1 MLELRTKKFEMST
14 AGTLEKYRVT
24 VCFFL
29 DHNSN
34 KNTRILVPCQESW
47 TINRLKEEAIRRL
60 KKNLTPSY
68 HETDGDGTKHQDEII
83 VKHIEN
89 LSKDILDGDDLIR
102 DVLDN
107 KEILV
112 ARLEGDEDIDFF
124 NNDYLIRGSRTG
136 SVAGDSIHS
145 NMLPSVHAYSE
156 SIHLPLRAETEI
168 GTPER
173 HPPFYHHSYY
183 SHDRRQT
190 STQYPLHDD
199 FMGEIHP
206 PPPRS
211 FASGYAYAPA
221 TDYEMPRIQPRYS
234 YCRPDSCNSDI
245 PHTSDSSN
253 FMNAAQSRSP
263 SVLSEENR
271 VGQSA
276 MPAPYH
282 SHDLSNPENYPSDNT
297 SPLIGITSGDSGYS
311 NHSIPLHLYT
321 RNISGHTEATPSL
334 SLPLADC
341 PRPSPRN
348 YSPSSEPATNISP
361 DNRNNDEVESPTLSP
376 PPVPFGRKYRPSVMH
391 GYINPEPEPMQEM
404 NPIKEVPIIIEE
416 EPMPHEPVT
425 KTNSNDSKP
434 STPKVTL
441 RLRSRV
447 RPPNKE
453 DLSTQRTNSPSFIT
467 LTTSGNDVTAPVDIP
482 ADCSMSTTTGVLE
495 SYAPVEESAKRIVTP
510 PLQVQS
516 EQHIDKVIETAI
528 ELPEQRSMDVIVKVT
543 KEARNHSY
551 VEDSPALPQK
561 RAKTSSSP
569 PPTTVT
575 PLNPA
580 IPVEVTPLPPAPK
593 PETPVLNH
601 LTTQPEEQSPDVS
614 KSISMVGGNRS
625 IGAKFIVE
633 LEKGSGGLGFGIKSR
648 DTAADGMTYPHFVSS
663 IKPGGVAEADG
674 RLKKGDLLLEVNGTD
689 VTSMRHVLC
698 LDYMRKQRG
707 RIKLKISRQ
716 DKSRQTG
723 DPDGGAYVEA
733 RIDDDKR
740 EEEATMDLVTPLVI
754 EVLKEPLQEETK
766 IEIEIN
772 RDEVDRLE
780 PSIQSIATSNTS
792 LDELSP
798 HQSRESIDEIS
809 SKHEKRRSSSIQN
822 LLKQAALTDTTI
834 FTPRGKKVQPL
845 LIPLTEAGLGVSVRG
860 KTRMNTNNSSQEG
873 GIFVKL
879 IVPGGAADKD
889 GRLKPNDQIL
899 SINGCVL
906 VGQTNQ
912 EAMKTLK
919 QGLDKIEQPEIKL
932 VVLKK
937 LPMSSRSGKRGQRV
951 QDNVYSRKLSLG
963 NKNSTGYANSQ
974 LQTLPSI
981 YHPICMEDLQKN
993 GEGKVFSVL
1002 DTHPD
1007 LDASRDKSSASPP
1020 ADYESLTQGHIYE
1033 QLDLSKK
1040 RGKRSPSDA
1049 SKFRTSVQIT
1059 TDDDEH
1065 IYARP
1070 QRRHTEEGIYTKANR
1085 VIYGR
1090 ITAGNRSQ
1098 SVETSLVRTPTYTE
1112 EIYAQPSMSKEE
1124 KSKRNRESIY
1134 ESLLMVKP
1142 KYGEGVFKRRP
1153 REHLYE
1159 CVTDIFDDPMSYR
1172 EDNSDT
1178 NEFSAL
1184 NRPVAS
1190 AVNNPYEIN
1199 RSLDIGPTPSDLRT
1213 PLSTAAKSM
1222 SLQKTSS
1229 GGDTMQSM
1237 FPTGRSTP
1245 RGTRNVAPSR
1255 AVPHAPI
1262 SSTKRPRSRTG
1273 RIQYPNPVDLSP
1285 YFTTVQQLTGKQE
1298 RIPIPLTEPPVR
1310 STLPDSGIYKNT
1322 IREVSQGPTPVS
1334 TPHRPVP
1341 ESPNIATP
1349 FEAMSPVD
1357 LTFSSEQDDSLGPIE
1372 FKRVGQGR
1380 DDVSERHPFA
1390 KDAKQLNAYKDI
1402 QIKQAEEK
1410 LKSMQQPSPAQTDTH
1425 PMCLDLDS
1433 GTNFHMQLGGSISTP
1448 TTDKQRE
1455 KLAAS
1460 KKGSFFGRFKKK
1472 KTTKEKNLRDT
1483 PSPLLDSYPPS
1494 ADDIGTYT
1502 DMMPPDDN

>member
-1 MLELRTKKFEMST
+1 MST
-14 AGTLEKYRVT
+14 AGTLDKYRVT

-68 HETDGDGTKHQDEII
+68 NETDGEGTRRQDEIV

-89 LSKDILDGDDLIR
+89 LSKDILDGDDIIR

-112 ARLEGDEDIDFF
+112 ARLEGDEDVDFF

-136 SVAGDSIHS
+136 SVTGDSIHS
-145 NMLPSVHAYSE
+145 NMLPGGHVYPE
-156 SIHLPLRAETEI
+156 SIHLPLRAETEV

-183 SHDRRQT
+183 SHDRRHA
-190 STQYPLHDD
+190 SIQYPLHDD

-211 FASGYAYAPA
+211 FASGYPYVPA

-234 YCRPDSCNSDI
+234 YSRPDSCNSDV

-276 MPAPYH
+276 VPAPYH
-282 SHDLSNPENYPSDNT
+282 SHTLSNPENYPSDNT

-311 NHSIPLHLYT
+311 NHSIPLPLYT
-321 RNISGHTEATPSL
+321 HNIPVHVEATPSM
-334 SLPLADC
+334 SLPLGEC

-348 YSPSSEPATNISP
+348 YSPSSEPTANTSP
-361 DNRNNDEVESPTLSP
+361 DNRDNEKVDSPSLSP
-376 PPVPFGRKYRPSVMH
+376 LPVPFGRKYRPSVMH
-391 GYINPEPEPMQEM
+391 GYINPDPEPMQEM
-404 NPIKEVPIIIEE
+404 NPIKEASIVEE
-416 EPMPHEPVT
+416 EPTTHEPLS
-425 KTNSNDSKP
+425 KTSSNESKP

-441 RLRSRV
+441 RLRTKARLS
-447 RPPNKE
+447 NKE
-453 DLSTQRTNSPSFIT
+453 PSLSTHRTDSPNSIT
-467 LTTSGNDVTAPVDIP
+467 LTTSGNDFTAPVDVP
-482 ADCSMSTTTGVLE
+482 ADCPMSTITGVQE
-495 SYAPVEESAKRIVTP
+495 NNVPVEVSAERIVTP
-510 PLQVQS
+510 PLQLQS

-528 ELPEQRSMDVIVKVT
+528 ELPEQRSMDVVPKVT

-551 VEDSPALPQK
+551 AKDSPALPQK

-569 PPTTVT
+569 PPATTT
-575 PLNPA
+575 PPNLTLP
-580 IPVEVTPLPPAPK
+580 IEVTPIPPAPK
-593 PETPVLNH
+593 PDTPVLNH
-601 LTTQPEEQSPDVS
+601 FTTPTNTQPEEQSPDIS
-614 KSISMVGGNRS
+614 KPTSMVGGNRS

-716 DKSRQTG
+716 DKSRQAG
-723 DPDGGAYVEA
+723 DPDGPSYSEA

-740 EEEATMDLVTPLVI
+740 EEEATMDLVTPLVS
-754 EVLKEPLQEETK
+754 EVLKEPPQEDETVVA
-766 IEIEIN
+766 ETA
-772 RDEVDRLE
+772 REVIDTLE
-780 PSIQSIATSNTS
+780 PSIRSIAASNTS

-798 HQSRESIDEIS
+798 HQSRESLDEIGP
-809 SKHEKRRSSSIQN
+809 KHERRRSSSIQN

-860 KTRMNTNNSSQEG
+860 KTRMNTNNKSQEG
-873 GIFVKL
+873 GGIYVKL

-919 QGLDKIEQPEIKL
+919 LGLDKIEQPVIKL

-937 LPMSSRSGKRGQRV
+937 LPISSRSGKRSQRT
-951 QDNVYSRKLSLG
+951 QDNMYSRKLSLG
-963 NKNSTGYANSQ
+963 SKNSTGYANSQ
-974 LQTLPSI
+974 LPSI

-1007 LDASRDKSSASPP
+1007 LDASRDKSSTSPP
-1020 ADYESLTQGHIYE
+1020 PDYESLTQGHIYE
-1033 QLDLSKK
+1033 QLDPSKK
-1040 RGKRSPSDA
+1040 RGKRSPSDV
-1049 SKFRTSVQIT
+1049 SKFRTAIQIST
-1059 TDDDEH
+1059 EEDEH

-1070 QRRHTEEGIYTKANR
+1070 QRRQTEEGIYTRANR
-1085 VIYGR
+1085 VVYGR
-1090 ITAGNRSQ
+1090 ITASNKSQ
-1098 SVETSLVRTPTYTE
+1098 SVDAPMVRTPTYTE

-1124 KSKRNRESIY
+1124 KSKKNRESIY

-1142 KYGEGVFKRRP
+1142 KYGEGVFKRKP

-1159 CVTDIFDDPMSYR
+1159 CVTDIFDDPMNCR

-1178 NEFSAL
+1178 ANDLSAL
-1184 NRPVAS
+1184 NRPAS
-1190 AVNNPYEIN
+1190 LAINNPYEIS
-1199 RSLDIGPTPSDLRT
+1199 RSLDIGLSPSDSRN
-1213 PLSTAAKSM
+1213 PALSTAAKSM
-1222 SLQKTSS
+1222 SLQKTPS

-1237 FPTGRSTP
+1237 YPTGRSTP
-1245 RGTRNVAPSR
+1245 RGTRNVTSSR

-1285 YFTTVQQLTGKQE
+1285 YFTTVQHLAGKD
-1298 RIPIPLTEPPVR
+1298 RMPIPLTEPPVR
-1310 STLPDSGIYKNT
+1310 STLPDSGIYKTT
-1322 IREVSQGPTPVS
+1322 IREGSQGPTPFS

-1341 ESPNIATP
+1341 QSPSTVTP
-1349 FEAMSPVD
+1349 LSPVD
-1357 LTFSSEQDDSLGPIE
+1357 LTFASEQDDSLGPIE
-1372 FKRVGQGR
+1372 FRRDGQGR

-1402 QIKQAEEK
+1402 QVKLAEEK
-1410 LKSMQQPSPAQTDTH
+1410 LKSLQPASPAQTHTH
-1425 PMCLDLDS
+1425 PMSLDLDS
-1433 GTNFHMQLGGSISTP
+1433 GTNYHMQLGGSVSTP
-1448 TTDKQRE
+1448 ATDKQKE

-1472 KTTKEKNLRDT
+1472 KTTKEKSLRDT
-1483 PSPLLDSYPPS
+1483 PSPLLEAYAPS
-1494 ADDIGTYT
+1494 ADDIDTYT
-1502 DMMPPDDN
+1502 EMMPPDDN

>member
-1 MLELRTKKFEMST
+1 MST

-29 DHNSN
+29 DHSSN

-68 HETDGDGTKHQDEII
+68 HDTDGDKTKRQDEIV

-124 NNDYLIRGSRTG
+124 NNDYLIRGSMAG

-145 NMLPSVHAYSE
+145 SMLPSGHAYPE
-156 SIHLPLRAETEI
+156 SIQLPLRAETEI

-173 HPPFYHHSYY
+173 HPPYYHHSYY
-183 SHDRRQT
+183 SHDRRHG
-190 STQYPLHDD
+190 SIQYPLQDD

-211 FASGYAYAPA
+211 FASGYAYTPA

-271 VGQSA
+271 VGHSA
-276 MPAPYH
+276 MPVPYH
-282 SHDLSNPENYPSDNT
+282 SHALSNPENYPSDET

-311 NHSIPLHLYT
+311 NHSIPLPLYP
-321 RNISGHTEATPSL
+321 RSIPGHTEDTPSL
-334 SLPLADC
+334 SLPLAEC
-341 PRPSPRN
+341 PIPSPRN
-348 YSPSSEPATNISP
+348 YSPSSEPTSNT
-361 DNRNNDEVESPTLSP
+361 DRVESPTLSP

-391 GYINPEPEPMQEM
+391 GYINPDPEPMQEM
-404 NPIKEVPIIIEE
+404 NPIIESPITEE
-416 EPMPHEPVT
+416 EPTPHEPLS
-425 KTNSNDSKP
+425 KTSSNDSKP
-434 STPKVTL
+434 GTPKVTL

-453 DLSTQRTNSPSFIT
+453 ASLSIQKTGSPSSIT
-467 LTTSGNDVTAPVDIP
+467 LTTSSNDVTALVDVP
-482 ADCSMSTTTGVLE
+482 ADCLMSNNADVQE
-495 SYAPVEESAKRIVTP
+495 NSAPVEVSAERIVTP
-510 PLQVQS
+510 PPQLQY
-516 EQHIDKVIETAI
+516 EQQIDKVIETAI
-528 ELPEQRSMDVIVKVT
+528 ELPGQRPMDVIVKVT
-543 KEARNHSY
+543 KEARNHSHS
-551 VEDSPALPQK
+551 EDSPALPQK

-575 PLNPA
+575 PLNPTL
-580 IPVEVTPLPPAPK
+580 PVEATPIPPSTK
-593 PETPVLNH
+593 PETPVMNQ
-601 LTTQPEEQSPDVS
+601 LTTPTNTHPEDQSPDVS
-614 KSISMVGGNRS
+614 KSTSMVGGNRS

-674 RLKKGDLLLEVNGTD
+674 RIKKGDLLLEVNGID

-707 RIKLKISRQ
+707 RVMLKISRQ
-716 DKSRQTG
+716 DKSRQAG
-723 DPDGGAYVEA
+723 DPDGGSYSEA
-733 RIDDDKR
+733 RIDDDRR
-740 EEEATMDLVTPLVI
+740 EEEATMDLVASLVS
-754 EVLKEPLQEETK
+754 EVLKEPSQAEQNIEVETT
-766 IEIEIN
+766 I
-772 RDEVDRLE
+772 EVDTLE
-780 PSIQSIATSNTS
+780 PSIQSIAASNTS

-798 HQSRESIDEIS
+798 HQSREFIDEIG
-809 SKHEKRRSSSIQN
+809 SKQEKRRSSSIQS
-822 LLKQAALTDTTI
+822 LLKQAALTDTII

-860 KTRMNTNNSSQEG
+860 KTRMNTDNKSHEG
-873 GIFVKL
+873 GIYVKL

-906 VGQTNQ
+906 VGQSNQ

-919 QGLDKIEQPEIKL
+919 QGLDRIEQPEIKL

-937 LPMSSRSGKRGQRV
+937 LPIASRSGKRGQRP
-951 QDNVYSRKLSLG
+951 QDNMYSRKLSLG
-963 NKNSTGYANSQ
+963 SKNSTGYANSQ
-974 LQTLPSI
+974 LPSI

-1002 DTHPD
+1002 DAHPD

-1033 QLDLSKK
+1033 QLDSNKR
-1040 RGKRSPSDA
+1040 RGKRSPSDV
-1049 SKFRTSVQIT
+1049 SKFRTAIQIST
-1059 TDDDEH
+1059 EEDEH

-1070 QRRHTEEGIYTKANR
+1070 QRRNTEEGIYTRANR
-1085 VIYGR
+1085 VVYGR
-1090 ITAGNRSQ
+1090 VTAGNKSQ
-1098 SVETSLVRTPTYTE
+1098 SADSPMIRTPTYTE
-1112 EIYAQPSMSKEE
+1112 EIYAQPSMSKVE
-1124 KSKRNRESIY
+1124 KSKKNRESIY

-1142 KYGEGVFKRRP
+1142 KYGEGVFKRKP

-1159 CVTDIFDDPMSYR
+1159 CVTDIFDDQMSHS
-1172 EDNSDT
+1172 EDNSD
-1178 NEFSAL
+1178 FSAL

-1199 RSLDIGPTPSDLRT
+1199 RSLEIIPTQSDIRNPA
-1213 PLSTAAKSM
+1213 LSTAAKSM
-1222 SLQKTSS
+1222 SLQKTPS

-1245 RGTRNVAPSR
+1245 RGTRNVTSSR

-1285 YFTTVQQLTGKQE
+1285 YFTTVQQQQLTGKQE

-1310 STLPDSGIYKNT
+1310 STLPDSEIYKTT

-1341 ESPNIATP
+1341 ESPDISTP
-1349 FEAMSPVD
+1349 FEVLSPVD
-1357 LTFSSEQDDSLGPIE
+1357 LTFASEQDDSLGPTE
-1372 FKRVGQGR
+1372 FKREGQGR

-1402 QIKQAEEK
+1402 QIKLAEEK
-1410 LKSMQQPSPAQTDTH
+1410 LKSMQQPSPAQTQTH
-1425 PMCLDLDS
+1425 PMSLDLDL
-1433 GTNFHMQLGGSISTP
+1433 GKNFHMQLGGSVSTP
-1448 TTDKQRE
+1448 STDKQKE

-1460 KKGSFFGRFKKK
+1460 KKGGFFGRFKKK
-1472 KTTKEKNLRDT
+1472 KTNKEKNLRDT

-1494 ADDIGTYT
+1494 ADDIDTYT
-1502 DMMPPDDN
+1502 GMMPPDDN